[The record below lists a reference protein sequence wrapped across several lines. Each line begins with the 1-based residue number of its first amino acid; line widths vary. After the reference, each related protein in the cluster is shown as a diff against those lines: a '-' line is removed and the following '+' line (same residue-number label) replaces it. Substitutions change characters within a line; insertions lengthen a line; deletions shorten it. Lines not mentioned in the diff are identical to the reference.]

1 MGACEMGSWLGPL
14 QNADRV
20 LLDFAYPP
28 HCVVCQAE
36 IEAVAI
42 LCDTWWLAIEKAKS
56 EHEDPI
62 SDDLLFKSHMFK

>member
-1 MGACEMGSWLGPL
+1 MGSWLGPL
-14 QNADRV
+14 QNAGRV

-42 LCDTWWLAIEKAKS
+42 LCDTWWLAIEKAKANTK
-56 EHEDPI
+56 I
-62 SDDLLFKSHMFK
+62 QCRTICCLKVICLNKI

>member
-14 QNADRV
+14 QNAGRV

-28 HCVVCQAE
+28 HCVVWQAE

>member
-1 MGACEMGSWLGPL
+1 MGSWLGPL
-14 QNADRV
+14 QNAGRV
-20 LLDFAYPP
+20 LLNFAYLP